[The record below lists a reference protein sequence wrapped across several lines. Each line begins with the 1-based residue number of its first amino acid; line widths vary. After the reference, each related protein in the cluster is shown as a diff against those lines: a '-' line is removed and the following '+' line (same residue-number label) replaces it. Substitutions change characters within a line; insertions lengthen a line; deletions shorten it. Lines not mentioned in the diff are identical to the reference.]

1 MKATRLR
8 RERGVLRDNRQATEV
23 PSRCFMVAH
32 AGASSSVDSLSE
44 CFRHSF
50 LADQA
55 AVARRAA
62 FGADW
67 AALTAVLVTAWKL
80 ASATSAAC
88 LAALWALS

>member
-1 MKATRLR
+1 MKATPLR
-8 RERGVLRDNRQATEV
+8 RERGVLRDNRQAAEV
-23 PSRCFMVAH
+23 PSHCLWSRTRVRVPRLTLCQS
-32 AGASSSVDSLSE
+32 ASGMPFDI
-44 CFRHSF
+44 
-50 LADQA
+50 QA
-55 AVARRAA
+55 AAARRGA